1 MIAMNRLRRHL
12 LSVLAL
18 LLPVAGAVLLAMEGD
33 RLRPFKLQEPEE
45 ILLPVRVTTVA
56 EAERLFARLDY
67 VWPPAPGPTVPRIA
81 VDPLP
86 DDLGPELA
94 TSRKKALF
102 FRVLLPLVLA
112 ENRILRAQRRHLLR
126 LRELGLPLRKD
137 SAARAW
143 LDGLLARY
151 RITIEDGLERAV
163 DALLL
168 RLDEVPPALV
178 LAQAANESAWGTSR
192 FARRANNLFGQ
203 WTWQAA
209 HGIVP
214 YGRPEGETYL
224 VRRFS
229 SLRDSVSDYLYNL
242 NVGHAYEDLRRLR
255 GEMRAAGRPLDALV
269 LASGL
274 HRYSR
279 RGGDYVAEIRQI
291 IRGNRLQ
298 RLGAVDLMPREAMRL
313 AARRAGLTGFFPT
326 ASPVVSRGG

>member
-1 MIAMNRLRRHL
+1 MQSVARSVFHVLALALPVAAAAFLAVEGNRLRPL
-12 LSVLAL
+12 K
-18 LLPVAGAVLLAMEGD
+18 LP
-33 RLRPFKLQEPEE
+33 EPEE
-45 ILLPVRVTTVA
+45 TLLPVRVATVA

-67 VWPPAPGPTVPRIA
+67 GWPPPPGPTVPRIA

-86 DDLGPELA
+86 ADLGPELA
-94 TSRKKALF
+94 TPRKKALF

-112 ENRILRAQRRHLLR
+112 ENRTLRAQRRHLLR
-126 LRELGLPLRKD
+126 LREMGLPLRED

-151 RITIEDGLERAV
+151 RITIEEGLERAV

-214 YGRPEGETYL
+214 EGRPEGETYL
-224 VRRFS
+224 VRRFP
-229 SLRDSVSDYLYNL
+229 SLRDSVSDYLYNI
-242 NVGHAYEDLRRLR
+242 NVGHAYEELRRLR
-255 GEMRAAGRPLDALV
+255 GEMRAASLPLDALE
-269 LASGL
+269 LAAGL

-298 RLGAVDLMPREAMRL
+298 RLGDVDLMPREAMRL
-313 AARRAGLTGFFPT
+313 AARRAGLAGFSAI